1 MDDARTRVSFP
12 LIADH
17 VLLGR
22 SEGVEAADAAASV
35 TLTGNVL
42 TQILAEVPDALLVD
56 SERPGG
62 LGVIVHARTV
72 EFLGLRVI
80 TDPGVLRAR
89 LPGMDHELLAHYLQT
104 YQALCAG
111 DPSAGPLA
119 LAPPSERFTG

>member
-1 MDDARTRVSFP
+1 VDDARTRVSFP

-22 SEGVEAADAAASV
+22 SEGVEAADAAASA

-62 LGVIVHARTV
+62 LEPHAARERYHRYLMTRL
-72 EFLGLRVI
+72 EPPRAFLGEAVEARVRLQA
-80 TDPGVLRAR
+80 TPPRRRLAR
-89 LPGMDHELLAHYLQT
+89 
-104 YQALCAG
+104 
-111 DPSAGPLA
+111 
-119 LAPPSERFTG
+119 R